1 MPASLIRIRN
11 SMKVAPTPRD
21 KGLKLTLT
29 VVAYDNGM
37 IEVDGIPMSAP
48 PESGWV
54 DAAEVLVTTLNEFR
68 RQAAKRKPLK

>member
-1 MPASLIRIRN
+1 MPASLTRIRN
-11 SMKVAPTPRD
+11 TMKVAPTSRD

-37 IEVDGIPMSAP
+37 VVVDGIPMSD

-68 RQAAKRKPLK
+68 RQASKRKPLK

>member
-1 MPASLIRIRN
+1 MPASLSRVRN
-11 SMKVAPTPRD
+11 TMNVAPTSRN

-37 IEVDGIPMSAP
+37 VEVDGVPMAT

-68 RQAAKRKPLK
+68 RQAAKRKRPE